1 MIFMVSKKIQKEIIT
16 TDEKNAAEEEILKEQ
31 KTVDYDTK
39 EYPVEIIVQ
48 KYTQDIKT
56 DEN

>member
-1 MIFMVSKKIQKEIIT
+1 MVSKKIQKEIIT